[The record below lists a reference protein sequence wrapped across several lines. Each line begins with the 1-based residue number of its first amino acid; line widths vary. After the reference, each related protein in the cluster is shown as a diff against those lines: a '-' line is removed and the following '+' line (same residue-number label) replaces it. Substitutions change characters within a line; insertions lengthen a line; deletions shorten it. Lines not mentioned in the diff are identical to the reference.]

1 MNNSFSKG
9 VLTLIL
15 FFALLLLSIS
25 VVFGFGG
32 MVPQIISDFSFTKL
46 FGVILNLIYF
56 LNYAIV
62 AKYLLNL
69 IKTTET
75 TPFIIENVKRFRI
88 MGYCLMYNS
97 IFECIMGYSG
107 NNVGNIQILAT
118 SNGAIT
124 VPMIICFLSA
134 LMCFVMGEIFDKAIK
149 IKHENDLTI

>member
-1 MNNSFSKG
+1 MKNSFSKG
-9 VLTLIL
+9 ILSFIL
-15 FFALLLLSIS
+15 FFALVLLSITILI
-25 VVFGFGG
+25 GFGSLI
-32 MVPQIISDFSFTKL
+32 PQIISEFSLIKL
-46 FGVILNLIYF
+46 FGVILNLIYL

-88 MGYCLMYNS
+88 MGYCLIYNS

-118 SNGAIT
+118 SHGAIT

-134 LMCFVMGEIFDKAIK
+134 LMCFVMAEIFDKAIK
-149 IKHENDLTI
+149 IKTENDLTI